1 MAVQIQY
8 RTQSIEMLETP
19 DYWYEGDNEETY
31 ESVED
36 AIKRSDVVRSWTRNS
51 ASLTVV
57 RVRDLETG
65 RYTYI
70 SPHSSSLNA

>member
-51 ASLTVV
+51 ASLTAV
-57 RVRDLETG
+57 RVRDLDTG
-65 RYTYI
+65 RCTYI
-70 SPHSSSLNA
+70 SPYSSLNA